1 MEKVQLTK
9 RGEKNLYKG
18 ISLLEK
24 EDIVPAD
31 TKDGLVELVSRT
43 GRFVATAYLS
53 EQHKGSGWV
62 IAKEKIKPDY
72 SFFVHLFRQAKKARL
87 VYQND
92 ATTTAYRLFNQ
103 DGDGFGGLIIDR
115 YGDFALFS
123 WYNAFIYKIRDVIV
137 DAFCEVFPELRGAY
151 EKCRFNSKM
160 PESSHLY
167 GATAPE
173 VFEILENNV
182 TYQVFLNDG
191 LMTGIFLDQ
200 HDIRKRLVDGLAS
213 GQRLLNLFSY
223 TAAFSV
229 AAAIGGASQTT
240 SVDLAKRSVDL
251 STAHFRTNGLDLTNH
266 RLVVMDVFDYFRY
279 AKRHG
284 LTYDVIVIDPPSFAR
299 HKKQTF
305 SVLKDYHRLVNEAL
319 DILNSD
325 GLLILSTNASTLSVE
340 QFQKQIRKGL
350 GQRAYDIISLDRL
363 PDDFKVNK
371 DDERS
376 NYLKVFTIKVR

>member
-1 MEKVQLTK
+1 MEKLRVT
-9 RGEKNLYKG
+9 RTVEKKLKKG

-24 EDIVPAD
+24 DDVMTAD
-31 TKDGLVELVSRT
+31 TKDGLVHLVSKT
-43 GRFVATAYLS
+43 DHFLATAYLS
-53 EQHKGSGWV
+53 EQNKGSGWV
-62 IAKEKIKPDY
+62 ISSDPIALDH
-72 SFFVHLFRQAKKARL
+72 SFFVSVFIKAKEARQS
-87 VYQND
+87 YQND
-92 ATTTAYRLFNQ
+92 ETTTAYRLFNQ

-123 WYNAFIYKIRDVIV
+123 WYNAFIYNIKDIV
-137 DAFCEVFPELRGAY
+137 VKAFREVFPELIGAY
-151 EKCRFNSKM
+151 EKCRFNGDVI
-160 PESSHLY
+160 ESSHLY
-167 GATAPE
+167 GTEAPE

-200 HDIRKRLVDGLAS
+200 HEVRNRLVDGLAS
-213 GQRLLNLFSY
+213 GKHLLNLFSY

-229 AAAIGGASQTT
+229 AAAMGGASQTT
-240 SVDLAKRSVDL
+240 SVDLAKRSVAL
-251 STAHFRTNGLDLTNH
+251 SQAHFRANGLDLLNH
-266 RLVVMDVFDYFRY
+266 RLMVMDVFDYYRY

-299 HKKQTF
+299 NKKQTF
-305 SVLKDYHRLVNEAL
+305 SASKDYHRLVNEAL
-319 DILNSD
+319 DILNPE
-325 GLLILSTNASTLSVE
+325 GILILSTNASNMTVE
-340 QFQKQIRKGL
+340 QFQKQIHKGL
-350 GQRAYDIISLDRL
+350 AEHAYDVLSLDRL